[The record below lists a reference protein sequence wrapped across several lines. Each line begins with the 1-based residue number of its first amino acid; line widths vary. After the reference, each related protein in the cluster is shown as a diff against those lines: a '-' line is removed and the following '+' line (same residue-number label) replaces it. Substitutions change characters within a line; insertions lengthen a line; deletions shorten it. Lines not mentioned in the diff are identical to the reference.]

1 MKKYI
6 QYLFKNA
13 FLETV
18 IISSVTLLANIFVV
32 YLDRNSYARFNLYD
46 GVWRYSV
53 PSSFAIMLMITLT
66 ISLIV
71 ILLLRVYKLKSKDY
85 KDVIYALPIARNKLV
100 LSHLIVGFIQ
110 VLIVMTITF
119 IGTTIVFYFLSNKA
133 FNMGLIWLTYAVL
146 LLLLIILFGLTQLI
160 IFRSNNIIDAAGLV
174 FAYFILSFLI
184 MFTIQAFKYGY
195 NISNLGFNEMVIYPY
210 YSAVEW
216 MKYLLNQATPPY
228 TGEYILMMT
237 ENDLLVVVVH
247 AIVYVVLSTFCVWY
261 VVNKSKTDKVENI
274 GGVTTSGIGYKVIN
288 PLIIL
293 FSSMLLFILSYESLT
308 SLIFLLPMLLSVY
321 YVMYIIYRRKFRISK
336 YDYLVVGVTILI
348 SSLIVYITY
357 ALI

>member
-1 MKKYI
+1 MKKYT

-18 IISSVTLLANIFVV
+18 IISSVTLLANIFIL
-32 YLDRNSYARFNLYD
+32 YLDRNSYARFNLYN

-53 PSSFAIMLMITLT
+53 PSSFAIMLRITLT

-133 FNMGLIWLTYAVL
+133 FNMGLIWLTYAAL
-146 LLLLIILFGLTQLI
+146 LLLLIILFGLMQLI

-184 MFTIQAFKYGY
+184 MYTIPAFKYGY

-216 MKYLLNQATPPY
+216 MMYLLNQATPPY

-237 ENDLLVVVVH
+237 ENDELLVVVH
-247 AIVYVVLSTFCVWY
+247 AIINVVLSTFCVWY
-261 VVNKSKTDKVENI
+261 VVIKSKTDKVENI

-293 FSSMLLFILSYESLT
+293 FSSMLLFILSYKSLT